1 MLSPCGTRSLWK
13 QKNYNVKI
21 CLLSVRCH
29 SFLNVKLH
37 LSFILPPF
45 FPPTGKCPE
54 PVYHIFRSPALMK
67 ELHSGRRKKET
78 EIESSQGGFR
88 EQLLASDVTAGP
100 TRCRPHHLC
109 TMPMSLQ
116 HVNCVMMNNTKP
128 EWPFM
133 LYDMYF
139 RRVGADD
146 YATPA
151 SWNCNGKGSL
161 FIQCDMEQILS
172 HIINILITS
181 RCNQGRYK
189 TCVVWN

>member
-1 MLSPCGTRSLWK
+1 MWLVEHDSDAAAQQQPSCPLNQYKQRCSIYVISLWHTFTLK
-13 QKNYNVKI
+13 AEKLQCKNMSPVSEMPFIFK
-21 CLLSVRCH
+21 CQAAPVFH
-29 SFLNVKLH
+29 SSPL
-37 LSFILPPF
+37 

-100 TRCRPHHLC
+100 SRCRPHHLC

-128 EWPFM
+128 E
-133 LYDMYF
+133 
-139 RRVGADD
+139 
-146 YATPA
+146 
-151 SWNCNGKGSL
+151 
-161 FIQCDMEQILS
+161 
-172 HIINILITS
+172 
-181 RCNQGRYK
+181 
-189 TCVVWN
+189 